1 MTRLKNNS
9 KLILIICFFSAFV
22 LLPQINQHAIIAG
35 GDSSFHWNR
44 IYDAMMQIKNGN
56 FQYFVSMYG
65 FSQSGRIVNA
75 LYGPYIAYLNG
86 FLLLIAGSWFK
97 YQLLSDWFVNVI
109 ASFSMMYLLRKN
121 NVSRH
126 YSLLISLLFITTY
139 SISTWTLNQQFM
151 AWGTA
156 IMPLGIAAGT
166 RMIRNLSNQISVF
179 ELTMGV
185 TLIIQTHVLSA
196 LFLISILAVFFTV
209 GFIKSNNRLKMLRDL
224 LISILFTL
232 VLTCNIW
239 GSF

>member
-126 YSLLISLLFITTY
+126 YSLLISL
-139 SISTWTLNQQFM
+139 
-151 AWGTA
+151 
-156 IMPLGIAAGT
+156 
-166 RMIRNLSNQISVF
+166 
-179 ELTMGV
+179 
-185 TLIIQTHVLSA
+185 
-196 LFLISILAVFFTV
+196 
-209 GFIKSNNRLKMLRDL
+209 
-224 LISILFTL
+224 
-232 VLTCNIW
+232 
-239 GSF
+239 